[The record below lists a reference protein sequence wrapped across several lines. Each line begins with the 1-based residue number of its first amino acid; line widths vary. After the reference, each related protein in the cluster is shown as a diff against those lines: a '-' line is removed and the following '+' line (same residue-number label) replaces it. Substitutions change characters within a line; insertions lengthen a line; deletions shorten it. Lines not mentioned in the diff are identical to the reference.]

1 MYEIK
6 VIRRMWNLYKI
17 LCAPLFRMGRSL
29 ALLQRICKASNSG
42 YVFVKPWVQLRG
54 RKYQI
59 VLDYRLGGK
68 DKR

>member
-42 YVFVKPWVQLRG
+42 YASEAGIFTFSSYVA
-54 RKYQI
+54 
-59 VLDYRLGGK
+59 VLT
-68 DKR
+68 